1 MKHHLCQQL
10 ARPGCARLRSAASVL
25 ALSLFLP
32 VSASA
37 QNQVDVAVGD
47 LPSGGTIT
55 IEIVVTAPDPA
66 PAGVDAFSTQGTV
79 SGGNFADV
87 DTDDPDGA
95 GAADPTLT
103 NLNAAPE
110 LGIAK
115 SYTGPIPQ
123 PGDTIAFDLDFA
135 NDGNQGA
142 TGVTISETVPANT
155 TFNLGASTP
164 GWSCADGSPAGTP
177 CDLVIGGL
185 AGAGA
190 GASAVFAV
198 DLDDPLPPGTG
209 SLVNTATIADDGA
222 NGADPDPGDNSDT
235 ETVTL
240 DALAPT
246 VPSVDTI
253 TPGGLTE
260 CATSRVA
267 VDGLVVT
274 FSEQMNDPPGNG
286 DPDDVTN
293 PANYLLVDAGPNH
306 AYDTFACGG
315 AGGDDVEVPITGV
328 GYDSG
333 TQNATVDLG
342 GYLADGLHRLFVC
355 AAITD
360 LAGNPLDGD
369 GDGTGGDDLVRS
381 FRIDFANLF
390 GNGHFDCDDGG
401 WTAVSTPGATQAHDP
416 AVDADGSSDSG
427 SEAVSVLV
435 AGGQA
440 EQAALGQCVAL
451 VPGGLDLAGRAR
463 LDVAMDGVVSLTL
476 GCDYHP
482 QSACA
487 AAPIGSDDHTTV
499 FADTGGGFVAV
510 GAGLIAPAGAAS
522 ALCAFTWNAPAG
534 VTFDGWL
541 DALSATG
548 PIFVDGFESGDTS
561 AWSSTT
567 QVSPLSGR
575 SPRGSAAALG
585 RREGGDTSAWSATVQ

>member
-1 MKHHLCQQL
+1 MKRHLCQQL
-10 ARPGCARLRSAASVL
+10 ARPGCAPLRSVASL
-25 ALSLFLP
+25 TTLFFLLP

-37 QNQVDVAVGD
+37 QNVTVGD

-55 IEIVVTAPDPA
+55 IEIVVTAPAPA

-79 SGGNFADV
+79 GGGNFADV
-87 DTDDPDGA
+87 DTDDPDAPG
-95 GAADPTLT
+95 GADPTLT
-103 NLNAAPE
+103 TLNAVPE
-110 LGIAK
+110 LGIVK

-123 PGDTIAFDLDFA
+123 PGETIAFDLDFA

-155 TFNLGASTP
+155 TFNAGAST
-164 GWSCADGSPAGTP
+164 GVWSCADDSPAGTP
-177 CDLVIGGL
+177 CDLVVGGL

-190 GASAVFAV
+190 GGSAVFAV

-209 SLVNTATIADDGA
+209 SVVNTASIADDGA
-222 NGADPDPGDNSDT
+222 NGADPVPGDNSDT

-246 VPSVDTI
+246 VPAIDTI
-253 TPGGLTE
+253 APTPGGLTE

-274 FSEQMNDPPGNG
+274 FSEEMNDPPGNG

-293 PANYLLVDAGPNH
+293 PANYLLVAAGPNH

-315 AGGDDVEVPITGV
+315 AGGDDVAVPITGV

-333 TQNATVDLG
+333 TDNATVALG
-342 GYLADGLHRLFVC
+342 GYLADGLHRLLVC
-355 AAITD
+355 AAIED

-369 GDGTGGDDLVRS
+369 ANGTGGDDLVRS

-390 GNGHFDCDDGG
+390 ANGHFDCDDGG
-401 WTAVSTPGATQAHDP
+401 WVAVSSPGATQAHDP
-416 AVDADGSSDSG
+416 AVDADGSPDSG
-427 SEAVSVLV
+427 SEAAAVLV
-435 AGGQA
+435 AGGQP

-451 VPGGLDLAGRAR
+451 VPGGLDLAGRVR
-463 LDVAMDGVVSLTL
+463 LDASVNGVVSLTL

-482 QSACA
+482 QTACA
-487 AAPIGSDDHTTV
+487 AAPIGSEDHTTV
-499 FADTGGGFVAV
+499 FSDTGGGFVAV
-510 GAGLIAPAGAAS
+510 GAGLTAPAGAAS

-534 VTFDGWL
+534 ITFDGWL

-548 PIFVDGFESGDTS
+548 PIFADGFESGDTS
-561 AWSSTT
+561 AWS
-567 QVSPLSGR
+567 L
-575 SPRGSAAALG
+575 
-585 RREGGDTSAWSATVQ
+585 TVQ